1 MKKGLF
7 VLSFCCSLLFANND
21 NEEQKKMML
30 NQAFIDLADEENIKT
45 FRETRD
51 RKDFV
56 ENEFLNLNELKV
68 SNVPEIKN
76 SNDTIKII
84 MHPEFPKTLIF
95 EESRITNV
103 RAYPSNA
110 IAVFADEFNLNTL
123 ELKINNS
130 FKKGTVVVKYLDS
143 KGAKKIQNV
152 FIESFSAKKDS
163 MLFLT
168 TNIKNVSKLS
178 PIDILKAYQK
188 LNNTIPN
195 NGSSVVINNIAYRFI
210 EDRVNGFITINNRKF
225 RIEQTF
231 SK

>member
-76 SNDTIKII
+76 SNDTIQII
-84 MHPEFPKTLIF
+84 MHSEFPRTLIF
-95 EESRITNV
+95 EESRITNA

-225 RIEQTF
+225 KIEQTF